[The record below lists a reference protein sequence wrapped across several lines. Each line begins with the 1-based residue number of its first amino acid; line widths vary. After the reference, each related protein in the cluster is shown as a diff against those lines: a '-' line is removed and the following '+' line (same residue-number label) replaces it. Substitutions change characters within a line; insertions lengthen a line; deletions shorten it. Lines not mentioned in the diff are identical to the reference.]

1 MDNAI
6 SAVADLASSV
16 PVKLRRTLY
25 GLFGLLVLFDSIW
38 NVLPD
43 GIDNQVL
50 ATFGVFNSVLALA
63 NTSGKPLP
71 PPLPADDGKV
81 TPAFPDEFA

>member
-6 SAVADLASSV
+6 AAVADLATAV

-25 GLFGLLVLFDSIW
+25 GLFGLLVIFDSIW

-63 NTSGKPLP
+63 NTGSVKPLP
-71 PPLPADDGKV
+71 PPEGSGLDEQ
-81 TPAFPDEFA
+81 FPNEFA